1 MAGERL
7 SMRKIRELLR
17 LKARGHS
24 TREIAQSLNVS
35 HSSVRRY
42 LERARRAGI
51 TWPVPGDLSDRE
63 LEARLFPPPLPSN
76 VPRPMP
82 NWSDVDRELGNPR
95 QKGVTLQLL
104 WLEYKESHP
113 EGYQYS
119 QFCEHYRRWKGT
131 VDLELRHSYRAGEKL
146 FVDYAGQTMPIVD
159 PETGE
164 VWEGQVFVGALG
176 FSNYTY
182 SEVTR
187 SQELRE
193 WIGSHVRMFE
203 YFGGSVEAVVQDNL
217 KAGVKRACFYDPD
230 LNPTYHELLLH
241 YGTAGLPTRPGKA
254 SDKAKVE
261 SAVQNVERWVLAP
274 LRKHAFFS
282 LGEANAAVADR
293 LEALNDRPFQKIEGS
308 RRSLFEEVERAA
320 LRPLPRARY
329 EYAQWKKAKVN
340 IDYHVTV
347 EGSHYSVPY
356 RLVRETVEV
365 RLAAA
370 TVEIFHE
377 GRRVAAHLRSYR
389 KGSYTTYPGH
399 RPKSHRECLE
409 WTPSRLIRWAQ
420 KTGPHTA
427 AVVQHVLENRPHP
440 EHGYRACLGILRLG
454 DRYGGD
460 RLEAACDRALRIRG
474 ITYQSVKSILQH
486 GLDRTPAA
494 DHLPLQLPRDHAH
507 LRGPDYYL
515 H

>member
-1 MAGERL
+1 MA
-7 SMRKIRELLR
+7 
-17 LKARGHS
+17 A
-24 TREIAQSLNVS
+24 A
-35 HSSVRRY
+35 
-42 LERARRAGI
+42 
-51 TWPVPGDLSDRE
+51 
-63 LEARLFPPPLPSN
+63 F
-76 VPRPMP
+76 
-82 NWSDVDRELGNPR
+82 
-95 QKGVTLQLL
+95 
-104 WLEYKESHP
+104 
-113 EGYQYS
+113 
-119 QFCEHYRRWKGT
+119 
-131 VDLELRHSYRAGEKL
+131 
-146 FVDYAGQTMPIVD
+146 
-159 PETGE
+159 
-164 VWEGQVFVGALG
+164 
-176 FSNYTY
+176 
-182 SEVTR
+182 
-187 SQELRE
+187 
-193 WIGSHVRMFE
+193 
-203 YFGGSVEAVVQDNL
+203 
-217 KAGVKRACFYDPD
+217 FYDPD
-230 LNPTYHELLLH
+230 VNPTYHELLLH
-241 YGTAGLPTRPGKA
+241 YGAVGLPTRPGKT

-261 SAVQNVERWVLAP
+261 STVQNVERWVLAP

-293 LEALNDRPFQKIEGS
+293 LETLNDRPFQKIEGS

-329 EYAQWKKAKVN
+329 EYAEWKKAKVN

-370 TVEIFHE
+370 TVEIFRE

-389 KGSYTTYPGH
+389 KGSYTTHPGH

-409 WTPSRLIRWAQ
+409 WTPSRLIPWAE

-494 DHLPLQLPRDHAH
+494 DQLALQLPRDHAH
-507 LRGPDYYL
+507 VRGPDYYL